1 MNTLES
7 VETILDKIPCPI
19 CLNSRFTA
27 NLSCDL
33 PNAPCDI
40 HALCGH
46 CGYRFVVTN
55 DTRTMEEL
63 WPKIQQEVQKSQC
76 PECGDNQFSMEFL
89 CDVKSEDCYF
99 LVRCSKQGHY
109 SRVSQNAIQYLFG

>member
-7 VETILDKIPCPI
+7 VEAILDKIPCPI
-19 CLNSRFTA
+19 CLNSRCEA

-33 PNAPCDI
+33 PKAPCDV
-40 HALCGH
+40 HALCGR

-55 DTRTMEEL
+55 NTRTMEEL
-63 WPKIQQEVQKSQC
+63 WPQIQQEVQKSQC
-76 PECGDNQFSMEFL
+76 PECGDDQFGMEFL

-99 LVRCSKQGHY
+99 LVRCSKKGHY
-109 SRVSQNAIQYLFG
+109 SRVSLNSIQYLFG